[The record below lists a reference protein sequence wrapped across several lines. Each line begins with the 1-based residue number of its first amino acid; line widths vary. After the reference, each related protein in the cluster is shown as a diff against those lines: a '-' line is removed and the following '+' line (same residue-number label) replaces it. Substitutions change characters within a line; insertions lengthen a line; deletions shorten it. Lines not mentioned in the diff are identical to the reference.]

1 MHSLLRY
8 KAPAAS
14 CHSSRAPNRCRK
26 PALPRCAAPASEP
39 GTPPASS
46 GRSGPR
52 PLVIATR
59 PSKLAKEQT
68 RQVQQLLL
76 AAAQLNGQPLKLST
90 LEMTSLGDAS
100 QGVPLRS
107 LGSGAFTE
115 ALDQAVLGRAA
126 DLAVHSLKDCPA
138 ALAPGLLLAAC
149 LPREDPR
156 DVLIAP
162 EATSLGELVPGS
174 RVGTS
179 SSRRAA
185 QIRHSF
191 PHLQVVQLRGNV
203 DARLQR
209 IRDRELSATV
219 LAAAGLKRLGI
230 MNSDEGLIGVPV
242 GSATGAAVGGS
253 GGSGDSSS
261 GSGSGSSGGSSPG
274 GFRASVLSTD
284 EMLPAACQ
292 GAVGVICREDDEWVV
307 SLLDAI
313 SHRGTAL
320 EVAAERACLAALL
333 GGGGAGRGGAA
344 FPAIAWACNTRHDAD
359 ANTMDLDCLVADLEG
374 KDLFRYTE
382 FYRPVIDEV
391 DAEALGSLYGSLLRM
406 MAVGQGWVSEPGQ
419 EAEGQEAEAREQEQ
433 EQRGAGQQE
442 GGAAAQE

>member
-1 MHSLLRY
+1 MRSYLL
-8 KAPAAS
+8 KAQVAS
-14 CHSSRAPNRCRK
+14 CQFSRTSKVWRLAPGSDRRRCRGLTRT
-26 PALPRCAAPASEP
+26 PHCAAPTSEP
-39 GTPPASS
+39 APPSSS
-46 GRSGPR
+46 GKSGQR

-76 AAAQLNGQPLKLST
+76 AAAQLKDEQLQLST
-90 LEMTSLGDAS
+90 LELASRGDTT
-100 QGVPLRS
+100 QGVSLRS

-115 ALDQAVLGRAA
+115 ELDQAVLSGAA
-126 DLAVHSLKDCPA
+126 DMSVHSLKDCPA

-149 LPREDPR
+149 LPRADPR

-185 QIRHSF
+185 QIKHSF

-203 DARLQR
+203 DSRLGR
-209 IRDRELSATV
+209 IRSRDIGATV
-219 LAAAGLKRLGI
+219 LAAAGLKRLGV
-230 MNSDEGLIGVPV
+230 MNSDEGDTT
-242 GSATGAAVGGS
+242 ATVS
-253 GGSGDSSS
+253 TSTSTSTSSS
-261 GSGSGSSGGSSPG
+261 SFTGTSGEAGSSTSSSTSSSISRE
-274 GFRASVLSTD
+274 GFRTSVLSTE

-292 GAVGVICREDDEWVV
+292 GAVGVVCRADDEWVV
-307 SLLDAI
+307 GLLDAI

-333 GGGGAGRGGAA
+333 GGGGACQRSA
-344 FPAIAWACNTRHDAD
+344 FPDIAWACHTRHDPD
-359 ANTMDLDCLVADLEG
+359 SNTMDLDCLVADLEG
-374 KDLFRYTE
+374 KELFRYTE

-391 DAEALGSLYGSLLRM
+391 DAVSLGSLYGSLLRM
-406 MAVGQGWVSEPGQ
+406 MAVGQGWLQ
-419 EAEGQEAEAREQEQ
+419 EEDEEE
-433 EQRGAGQQE
+433 
-442 GGAAAQE
+442 AAAAGEEEE

>member
-1 MHSLLRY
+1 MSCHLSCHTLSSQSVRCSRHRKSQLTQCVARPTG
-8 KAPAAS
+8 APARPSAS
-14 CHSSRAPNRCRK
+14 GK
-26 PALPRCAAPASEP
+26 
-39 GTPPASS
+39 
-46 GRSGPR
+46 SGPR

-76 AAAQLNGQPLKLST
+76 AAAQLKEEPLHLSA
-90 LEMTSLGDAS
+90 LEIKSVGDTS
-100 QGVPLRS
+100 QGVSLRS

-115 ALDQAVLGRAA
+115 ALDQAVLAGEA
-126 DLAVHSLKDCPA
+126 DMAVHSLKDCPA
-138 ALAPGLLLAAC
+138 ALAPGLVLAAC

-185 QIRHSF
+185 QIKHAF

-203 DARLQR
+203 DARLER
-209 IRDRELSATV
+209 IRSRDVSATV
-219 LAAAGLKRLGI
+219 LAAAGLKRLGVI
-230 MNSDEGLIGVPV
+230 NPDDGDIG
-242 GSATGAAVGGS
+242 AVR
-253 GGSGDSSS
+253 SS
-261 GSGSGSSGGSSPG
+261 GSGSSSSSLAAAAEAGSPISASSSGGGGAASEPTHEG
-274 GFRASVLSTD
+274 GFVTSVLSTE

-320 EVAAERACLAALL
+320 EVAAERACLSALL
-333 GGGGAGRGGAA
+333 GGGGGGGGGEGRGGSA
-344 FPAIAWACNTRHDAD
+344 FPDIAWACNTRHDPD
-359 ANTMDLDCLVADLEG
+359 SNTMDLDCLVSDLEG

-391 DAEALGSLYGSLLRM
+391 DAEALGSLYGSLLHM
-406 MAVGQGWVSEPGQ
+406 MAAGQGWL
-419 EAEGQEAEAREQEQ
+419 
-433 EQRGAGQQE
+433 
-442 GGAAAQE
+442 